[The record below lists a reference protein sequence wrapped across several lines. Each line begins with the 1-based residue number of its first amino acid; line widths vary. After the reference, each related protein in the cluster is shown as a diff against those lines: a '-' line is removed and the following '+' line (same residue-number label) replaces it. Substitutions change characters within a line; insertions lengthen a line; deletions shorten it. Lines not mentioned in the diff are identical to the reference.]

1 MLKNKKVVIFD
12 LDGTLIN
19 SMGIWNEIDEKL
31 IEKIG
36 TIELDLDS
44 FEIGKQRDAK
54 LKEYSSY
61 EDAYLE
67 YCGFLKEKYK
77 SELSREEIKKIRYEI
92 ADSYLKQSVDY
103 KENAEKLL
111 KYLKDK
117 EYILAV
123 ATTTG
128 NNAVEKYK
136 KYNKNIINKANFEDF
151 FSLIYTKECVEN
163 VKPNPEVHYKILKEL
178 NVKKEECIIVED
190 SIIGIEAA
198 NNVGIEVI
206 AIYDKY
212 SDSDR
217 EEINRLSQYRFDNFE
232 EMLKYIKKELENV

>member
-19 SMGIWNEIDEKL
+19 SMGIWNEIDERL
-31 IEKIG
+31 IKKIG
-36 TIELDLDS
+36 MAELDLNS
-44 FEIGKQRDAK
+44 FEIGRQRDAK
-54 LKEYSSY
+54 LKEYSKY

-67 YCGFLKEKYK
+67 YYGFLKEKYK

-111 KYLKDK
+111 KYLRDK
-117 EYILAV
+117 GYILAV

-198 NNVGIEVI
+198 NNAGIEVI

-232 EMLKYIKKELENV
+232 EMLKYIEKELEC